1 MALKTCPS
9 MPEWEEPF
17 VFDLC
22 HPDPVQLPHFTDVE
36 TKVQRGKVTYS
47 ESPSTQGRAR
57 IQTQV
62 SVLIPQSRL
71 SLYSMLSSSDLCEL
85 KASNSNARLR
95 TAKSWRARA
104 PAAAGPVWVLILH
117 NWVNSVNSLNPFLE
131 LLISKLKVRAPPLLG
146 R

>member
-36 TKVQRGKVTYS
+36 TKVLRGKVTYS

-62 SVLIPQSRL
+62 SVLIPSQGCPSIQ
-71 SLYSMLSSSDLCEL
+71 CC
-85 KASNSNARLR
+85 
-95 TAKSWRARA
+95 
-104 PAAAGPVWVLILH
+104 
-117 NWVNSVNSLNPFLE
+117 
-131 LLISKLKVRAPPLLG
+131 LLQICVS
-146 R
+146 